1 MYSANRFPVMLYEGG
16 PVGYAEGGLHDEAL
30 AVRKAGRNGD
40 SRLVHV
46 NDDEFAEMVAEY
58 GEPTINPE
66 TGMPEFFLGKLGKI
80 LKAVVPIALNFI
92 PGVGPLASAAVGA
105 ALGATGGGG
114 IKGALLGG
122 ALGGLG
128 AGGAGGVGAKL
139 GTSVLGKAVSPRLA
153 QALGSAAL
161 GAGTSAALG
170 GNPLTGA
177 LSVGL
182 GNYLRNPMAKVTPGA
197 PTPSDI
203 KVTSAAPA
211 TMSASTAP
219 SLTGSGSMAGPIPS
233 FSSTQ
238 LPSMTPSLSGS
249 PLSSM
254 TSYSP
259 SLQLTPSVTSN
270 ALRLPGMPSYDFN
283 LPSSTQAGVDAMSR
297 LAVNPS
303 TQAAMDTAAAAAPAA
318 AAKPSFWDKDFLG
331 LGIAKNKYAV
341 PAVIGA
347 AALADALKPKGDTGE
362 MTQEQF
368 FGPSFNA
375 KSPGSFKLAS
385 IASGELPESAA
396 AEYAKRYFSGFAVG
410 GDVGEGRSG
419 RSSFAVSGPGDGRSD
434 DIPAMLSDGEYV
446 IDAETVALLG
456 NGSPKAGAKKL
467 DDLRVKIR
475 KHKGKKLAKGKF
487 SHNAKSADK
496 YMAGG
501 RI

>member
-16 PVGYAEGGLHDEAL
+16 AVGYAEGGLHDEAM

-80 LKAVVPIALNFI
+80 LKKVAPIALNFI

-114 IKGALLGG
+114 LKGALLGG
-122 ALGGLG
+122 AMGGLG
-128 AGGAGGVGAKL
+128 AGGAGGIGAKL
-139 GTSVLGKAVSPRLA
+139 GTGLLGQAADPRLA
-153 QALGSAAL
+153 QAIGSGLL
-161 GAGTSAALG
+161 GAGASAALG
-170 GNPLTGA
+170 GDPLMGG
-177 LSVGL
+177 LGVGL

-197 PTPSDI
+197 PT
-203 KVTSAAPA
+203 VTTAAPTDVAQIPTAAPA
-211 TMSASTAP
+211 SMS
-219 SLTGSGSMAGPIPS
+219 
-233 FSSTQ
+233 
-238 LPSMTPSLSGS
+238 TPSLSVPNSITGATPVSAPMLVDSSLKLS
-249 PLSSM
+249 PA
-254 TSYSP
+254 
-259 SLQLTPSVTSN
+259 LQASIDSAAKGATT
-270 ALRLPGMPSYDFN
+270 
-283 LPSSTQAGVDAMSR
+283 AGAK
-297 LAVNPS
+297 
-303 TQAAMDTAAAAAPAA
+303 TAAAAPN
-318 AAKPSFWDKDFLG
+318 FWNKDFLG
-331 LGIAKNKYAV
+331 LGIAKNKYAL
-341 PAVIGA
+341 PAIVGA
-347 AALADALKPKGDTGE
+347 AALADAMKPKGPKE
-362 MTQEQF
+362 PTQEEF
-368 FGPSFNA
+368 FGPTFNA
-375 KSPGSFKLAS
+375 KSPGSFRLAS
-385 IASGELPESAA
+385 LSPQVAPTPEEEDEYYKTMSG
-396 AEYAKRYFSGFAVG
+396 YRGFAVG
-410 GDVGEGRSG
+410 GDVGGKGRSG

-487 SHNAKSADK
+487 SHDAKSVDK

>member
-16 PVGYAEGGLHDEAL
+16 AVGYAEGGLHDEAL

-46 NDDEFAEMVAEY
+46 NDEEYAEMVAEY

-80 LKAVVPIALNFI
+80 LKAVAPIALNFI

-139 GTSVLGKAVSPRLA
+139 GTSVLGTSVTPRLA

-161 GAGTSAALG
+161 GAGASAALG

-177 LSVGL
+177 LGVGL

-197 PTPSDI
+197 PTPTTVSTPEAT
-203 KVTSAAPA
+203 VTPSAAPA
-211 TMSASTAP
+211 TMSAPTLVDSNLRISPDVQA
-219 SLTGSGSMAGPIPS
+219 SLDKAAAAAG
-233 FSSTQ
+233 
-238 LPSMTPSLSGS
+238 
-249 PLSSM
+249 
-254 TSYSP
+254 
-259 SLQLTPSVTSN
+259 
-270 ALRLPGMPSYDFN
+270 
-283 LPSSTQAGVDAMSR
+283 
-297 LAVNPS
+297 
-303 TQAAMDTAAAAAPAA
+303 AAAPAA
-318 AAKPSFWDKDFLG
+318 KPNFWNKDFLG
-331 LGIAKNKYAV
+331 IKGVQNKYAV
-341 PAVIGA
+341 PAILGA
-347 AALADALKPKGDTGE
+347 AAVSDALKPKDKTGE

-375 KSPGSFKLAS
+375 KSPGSFRLAS
-385 IASGELPESAA
+385 LSGSPAPESIMSD
-396 AEYAKRYFSGFAVG
+396 YGQRYFTGFAGG
-410 GDVGEGRSG
+410 GDVD
-419 RSSFAVSGPGDGRSD
+419 SFAVRGPGTGRSD
-434 DIPAMLSDGEYV
+434 EIPAMLSDGEYV

-456 NGSPKAGAKKL
+456 DGSSKAGAKKL

-487 SHNAKSADK
+487 SHDAKPADK

>member
-16 PVGYAEGGLHDEAL
+16 AVGYAEGGLHDEAM

-46 NDDEFAEMVAEY
+46 NDEEYAEMVAEY

-80 LKAVVPIALNFI
+80 LKMVAPMVAGAV
-92 PGVGPLASAAVGA
+92 GGPLAAAAVGA
-105 ALGATGGGG
+105 GLGATGGGG

-139 GTSVLGKAVSPRLA
+139 GTGLLGQAANPRLA
-153 QALGSAAL
+153 QAIGSGLL
-161 GAGTSAALG
+161 GAGASAALG
-170 GNPLTGA
+170 GNVLMGG
-177 LSVGL
+177 LGVGL

-197 PTPSDI
+197 PT
-203 KVTSAAPA
+203 VTTAAPTDVAQIPTGAPA
-211 TMSASTAP
+211 TMSAPTLSIP
-219 SLTGSGSMAGPIPS
+219 NSLTGATPVSAPMLVD
-233 FSSTQ
+233 SSLKISPDVQASLDKAVASATTG
-238 LPSMTPSLSGS
+238 TP
-249 PLSSM
+249 
-254 TSYSP
+254 
-259 SLQLTPSVTSN
+259 
-270 ALRLPGMPSYDFN
+270 
-283 LPSSTQAGVDAMSR
+283 
-297 LAVNPS
+297 
-303 TQAAMDTAAAAAPAA
+303 APR
-318 AAKPSFWDKDFLG
+318 PNFWNRDIGFLG
-331 LGIAKNKYAV
+331 KVGTDLGLKNKHAV
-341 PAVIGA
+341 LAGGLLAAGA
-347 AALADALKPKGDTGE
+347 AEALKPKGKTDE

-375 KSPGSFKLAS
+375 KSPGNFRLAS
-385 IASGELPESAA
+385 LSGPSMPESIMSD
-396 AEYAKRYFSGFAVG
+396 YGQRYFTGFAGG
-410 GDVGEGRSG
+410 GDVD
-419 RSSFAVSGPGDGRSD
+419 SFAVRGPGTGRSD
-434 DIPAMLSDGEYV
+434 EIPAMLSDGEYV

-456 NGSPKAGAKKL
+456 DGSSKAGAKKL

-487 SHNAKSADK
+487 SHDAKPADK

>member
-16 PVGYAEGGLHDEAL
+16 AVGYAEGGLHDEAM

-46 NDDEFAEMVAEY
+46 NDEEYAEMVAEY

-80 LKAVVPIALNFI
+80 LKMVAPMVAGAV
-92 PGVGPLASAAVGA
+92 GGPLAAAAVGA
-105 ALGATGGGG
+105 GLGATGGGG

-139 GTSVLGKAVSPRLA
+139 GTGLLGQAANPRLA
-153 QALGSAAL
+153 QAIGSGLL
-161 GAGTSAALG
+161 GAGASAALG
-170 GNPLTGA
+170 GNVLMGG
-177 LSVGL
+177 LGVGL

-197 PTPSDI
+197 PT
-203 KVTSAAPA
+203 VTTAAPTDVAQIPTGAPA
-211 TMSASTAP
+211 TMSAPTLSIP
-219 SLTGSGSMAGPIPS
+219 NSLTGATPVSAPMLVDSSLKISPDVQASLDKAVAG
-233 FSSTQ
+233 
-238 LPSMTPSLSGS
+238 
-249 PLSSM
+249 
-254 TSYSP
+254 
-259 SLQLTPSVTSN
+259 
-270 ALRLPGMPSYDFN
+270 
-283 LPSSTQAGVDAMSR
+283 
-297 LAVNPS
+297 
-303 TQAAMDTAAAAAPAA
+303 AAAPTAT
-318 AAKPSFWDKDFLG
+318 AKPNFWNKDFLG
-331 LGIAKNKYAV
+331 LGVVKNKYAV
-341 PAVIGA
+341 PAILGA
-347 AALADALKPKGDTGE
+347 AAVSDALKPKDKTDE

-375 KSPGSFKLAS
+375 KSPGNFRLAS
-385 IASGELPESAA
+385 LSGPSMPESIMSD
-396 AEYAKRYFSGFAVG
+396 YGQRYFTGFAGG
-410 GDVGEGRSG
+410 GDVD
-419 RSSFAVSGPGDGRSD
+419 SFAVRGPGTGRSD
-434 DIPAMLSDGEYV
+434 EIPAMLSDGEYV

-456 NGSPKAGAKKL
+456 DGSSKAGAKKL

-487 SHNAKSADK
+487 SHDAKPADK

>member
-16 PVGYAEGGLHDEAL
+16 PVGYAEGGLHDEAM

-46 NDDEFAEMVAEY
+46 NDEEYAEMVAEY

-80 LKAVVPIALNFI
+80 LKAVAPIALNFI

-114 IKGALLGG
+114 LKGALLGG

-139 GTSVLGKAVSPRLA
+139 GTSVLGTSVTPRLA

-161 GAGTSAALG
+161 GAGASAALG

-177 LSVGL
+177 LGVGL

-197 PTPSDI
+197 PTPTTVSTPE
-203 KVTSAAPA
+203 VTVTPTAAPA
-211 TMSASTAP
+211 TGGVRFDTSSVGLRPDQYSSFDRALEAGLNNGMKTPGFNSFDFSKVGLSPEQMASLKPVLETGLTNAANAP
-219 SLTGSGSMAGPIPS
+219 MLVDSSLKISPDVQASLNKTVAG
-233 FSSTQ
+233 
-238 LPSMTPSLSGS
+238 
-249 PLSSM
+249 
-254 TSYSP
+254 
-259 SLQLTPSVTSN
+259 
-270 ALRLPGMPSYDFN
+270 
-283 LPSSTQAGVDAMSR
+283 
-297 LAVNPS
+297 
-303 TQAAMDTAAAAAPAA
+303 AAAPTAT
-318 AAKPSFWDKDFLG
+318 AKPNFWNKDFLG
-331 LGIAKNKYAV
+331 LGVVKNKYAV
-341 PAVIGA
+341 PAILGA
-347 AALADALKPKGDTGE
+347 AAVSDALKPKDKTDE

-375 KSPGSFKLAS
+375 KSPGNFRLAS
-385 IASGELPESAA
+385 LSGSPA
-396 AEYAKRYFSGFAVG
+396 AESIMSDYGKRYFNGFAYG
-410 GDVGEGRSG
+410 GDVD
-419 RSSFAVSGPGDGRSD
+419 SFAVKGPGTGRSD
-434 DIPAMLSDGEYV
+434 EIPAMLSDGEYV

-456 NGSPKAGAKKL
+456 DGSSKAGAKKL

-487 SHNAKSADK
+487 SHDAKPADK